1 MLLVKI
7 KSIIGV
13 LAVLGLVSSTL
24 LVNAETKNIVEVASG
39 NSSFSTLV
47 AAVKAAGLVDTLSGT
62 GPFTVLAPTNEAFN
76 KVPKEVLSKLLL
88 PENKE
93 ALTKI
98 LTYHVIGSK
107 ADSAAVSKLTTVK
120 TVEGSSIDIKV
131 VDSKV
136 MLNTKTTVVTPDVM
150 ASNGIIHAIDNVL
163 IPASVDLT
171 TLKGSASMSDNTT
184 TVRTGGFNNVNITMM
199 VVTILLLSYGAYKA
213 WSASHE

>member
-1 MLLVKI
+1 MLLAKI

-39 NSSFSTLV
+39 NSNFSTLV

-62 GPFTVLAPTNEAFN
+62 GPFTVLAPTNEAFD

-93 ALTKI
+93 SLTKI

-107 ADSAAVSKLTTVK
+107 ADSSTVSKLTTVK
-120 TVEGSSIDIKV
+120 TVEGSNIDVKV
-131 VDSKV
+131 IDSKV
-136 MLNTKTTVVTPDVM
+136 MLNKATVVTPDVM

-163 IPASVDLT
+163 VPASVDLT
-171 TLKGSASMSDNTT
+171 MLKESSSMPGNAM
-184 TVRTGGFNNVNITMM
+184 TVRTGGLNNINITMI
-199 VVTILLLSYGAYKA
+199 VIVTLLLSYGAFKA

>member
-1 MLLVKI
+1 MLLAKI

-39 NSSFSTLV
+39 NSNFSTLV
-47 AAVKAAGLVDTLSGT
+47 AAVKATGLVDTLSGT
-62 GPFTVLAPTNEAFN
+62 GPFTVLAPTNEAFD

-93 ALTKI
+93 SLTKI

-107 ADSAAVSKLTTVK
+107 ADSSTVSKLTTVK
-120 TVEGSSIDIKV
+120 TVEGSNIDVKV
-131 VDSKV
+131 IDSKV
-136 MLNTKTTVVTPDVM
+136 MLNKATVVTPDVM

-163 IPASVDLT
+163 VPASVDLT
-171 TLKGSASMSDNTT
+171 MLKESSSMPGNAM
-184 TVRTGGFNNVNITMM
+184 TVRTGGLNNINITMI
-199 VVTILLLSYGAYKA
+199 VIVTLLLSYGAFKA

>member
-1 MLLVKI
+1 MLLAKI

-39 NSSFSTLV
+39 NSNFSTLV

-62 GPFTVLAPTNEAFN
+62 GPFTVLAPTNEAFD

-93 ALTKI
+93 SLTKI
-98 LTYHVIGSK
+98 LTYHVIGAK
-107 ADSAAVSKLTTVK
+107 ADSSTVSKLTTVK
-120 TVEGSSIDIKV
+120 TVEGSNIDVKV
-131 VDSKV
+131 IDSKV
-136 MLNTKTTVVTPDVM
+136 MLNKATVVTPDVM

-163 IPASVDLT
+163 VPASVDLT
-171 TLKGSASMSDNTT
+171 MLKESSSMPGNAM
-184 TVRTGGFNNVNITMM
+184 TVRTGGLNNINITMI
-199 VVTILLLSYGAYKA
+199 VIVTLLLSYGAFKA